1 MLNVDTQKGDDV
13 PGRSVWLRILGVV
26 DSVLERLIEEP
37 DGRVVAHVRPKRRQ
51 RQRCGICG
59 QRCPLYDQGEG
70 RRWWRG
76 LDLGTTCF
84 YVEAAAPR
92 VSCRQHGVV
101 VARVPWARHGS
112 RFLRAFEDQVAWL
125 ATQCSQKACS
135 QLMRLDWQTVGRI
148 ITRVVAE
155 VSRSH
160 DRLDGLQRIG
170 IDEIS
175 WRRGQRYVT
184 LVVDHVTGQLVWAA
198 EGRSKKVVERFFEQ
212 LGPERSAQL
221 THVSSDGA
229 EWILGPVEQHC
240 PTATICLDPFH
251 VVQWATNAL
260 DKVRRTIWNQTRRS
274 GQKTEATELKGSR
287 WLLLRNAQDLTANE
301 TAKLA
306 LVAKLNRP
314 LYRAY
319 LLKEQLR
326 MIFHVGYDEAIGSLE
341 RWLQWARRC
350 RIDAFVALART
361 ITYYRADIEATLLH
375 GVNNGRVEALNTK
388 IRLIARRAFGFRSA
402 QALIALSE
410 LTLGGLCPPLP
421 GRQRP

>member
-1 MLNVDTQKGDDV
+1 
-13 PGRSVWLRILGVV
+13 VV
-26 DSVLERLIEEP
+26 DSVLERLVEES
-37 DGRVVAHVRPKRRQ
+37 DGSVVAHVRPKRRQ
-51 RQRCGICG
+51 RQRCPFCG

-101 VARVPWARHGS
+101 VARVPWARQGS
-112 RFLRAFEDQVAWL
+112 RFVRAFEDQVAWL

-148 ITRVVAE
+148 ISRVVDEA
-155 VSRSH
+155 SRSH
-160 DRLDGLQRIG
+160 DRLDGLERIG

-175 WRRGQRYVT
+175 WRRGQRYLT
-184 LVVDHVTGQLVWAA
+184 LVIDHASGRLVWAA
-198 EGRSKKVVERFFEQ
+198 EGRSKKVVERFFEL
-212 LGPERSAQL
+212 LGPERCAQI

-229 EWILGPVEQHC
+229 EWILIPVEQQC
-240 PTATICLDPFH
+240 PNATICLDPFH
-251 VVQWATNAL
+251 IVTWATNAL
-260 DKVRRTIWNQTRRS
+260 DQVRKAIWNDARRS
-274 GQKTEATELKGSR
+274 GRQVAAVQVKGSR
-287 WLLLRNAQDLTANE
+287 WALLRNPEHLTANQAA
-301 TAKLA
+301 TLA
-306 LVAKLNRP
+306 QVAKLNSP

-326 MIFHVGYDEAIGSLE
+326 MVFHVGYHEAVDLLE
-341 RWLQWARRC
+341 RWIHWARRC
-350 RIDAFVALART
+350 RIGPFVKLART

-375 GVNNGRVEALNTK
+375 GVNNGRMESLNTK
-388 IRLIARRAFGFRSA
+388 VRLIARRAFGFHSP

-421 GRQRP
+421 GRQAR

>member
-1 MLNVDTQKGDDV
+1 MGEDRRVQVGDQ
-13 PGRSVWLRILGVV
+13 ILGAWLGAPSMLEPAGEANPAINFNQELGQV
-26 DSVLERLIEEP
+26 DSWKAIDDLVAQLLGAF
-37 DGRVVAHVRPKRRQ
+37 GR
-51 RQRCGICG
+51 I
-59 QRCPLYDQGEG
+59 
-70 RRWWRG
+70 
-76 LDLGTTCF
+76 F
-84 YVEAAAPR
+84 AAD
-92 VSCRQHGVV
+92 
-101 VARVPWARHGS
+101 WRHG
-112 RFLRAFEDQVAWL
+112 QIVA
-125 ATQCSQKACS
+125 
-135 QLMRLDWQTVGRI
+135 D
-148 ITRVVAE
+148 
-155 VSRSH
+155 
-160 DRLDGLQRIG
+160 
-170 IDEIS
+170 
-175 WRRGQRYVT
+175 YVT
-184 LVVDHVTGQLVWAA
+184 LIVDHVTGQLVWAA

-212 LGPERSAQL
+212 LGPQRCAQL

-240 PTATICLDPFH
+240 PNATICLDPFH

-274 GQKTEATELKGSR
+274 GKKTEATELKGSR

-306 LVAKLNRP
+306 LVAKLNGP

-361 ITYYRADIEATLLH
+361 ITYYRPDIEATLLH
-375 GVNNGRVEALNTK
+375 GVNNGRVESLNTK

-410 LTLGGLCPPLP
+410 LGGLCPPLP
-421 GRQRP
+421 GRQPP